1 MEIPKG
7 EKKKKI
13 LSLHTISIGLLIIG
27 FIMVIGIILLNV
39 LKVSDANAKIDY
51 LVYLIG
57 AIGILLAG
65 ILISLLS
72 LSRLFERVG

>member
-7 EKKKKI
+7 EKKI
-13 LSLHTISIGLLIIG
+13 LSLHTIAIVLLIIG
-27 FIMVIGIILLNV
+27 FISIMGIILLNV
-39 LKVSDANAKIDY
+39 SKVAGADVKIDY
-51 LVYLIG
+51 VVYLLG
-57 AIGILLAG
+57 GIGILLAG